1 MHLRA
6 QKARGL
12 GHIQDKV
19 HDVIA
24 VFNCSGGE
32 GKCLRLP
39 PPSWRLLTGPTR
51 TLAELLVWCDVHVC
65 ISVCGDASIHG
76 AAAAVVIVSEGDR
89 KLLNSQACRVACLV
103 VSRLCEPTV
112 MCLSDHLQLP

>member
-51 TLAELLVWCDVHVC
+51 TLAELLVCGVTYMCV
-65 ISVCGDASIHG
+65 SVCGDASIDG
-76 AAAAVVIVSEGDR
+76 AAAAAAAVVVSEGDR
-89 KLLNSQACRVACLV
+89 KLLNSQACRVA
-103 VSRLCEPTV
+103 
-112 MCLSDHLQLP
+112 